1 MVTGCSKGH
10 VGGRGSRAHCRSGMG
25 YFMAIELASRGYK
38 TFATARNVDKMEGL
52 KEAGC
57 TLLQL
62 DVNDQA
68 SVDKARDEILG
79 QISKDASL
87 TIVNNAGVGHR
98 KPIIDVDI
106 EAAKK
111 TYDTNVWAVL
121 RVCQAFTPHM
131 VAAGHGT
138 LINVHRCA
146 LCSQTDSTGH
156 LDRRLPVSPLCVSC
170 RVSLISTAPR
180 IGVSISGSSRADTPG
195 QGLPS

>member
-1 MVTGCSKGH
+1 MSSSEQYALITGCS
-10 VGGRGSRAHCRSGMG
+10 RGGMG
-25 YFMAIELASRGYK
+25 FYMAQELARRGYK

-68 SVDKARDEILG
+68 SVDKVRDEVLG
-79 QISKDASL
+79 QISKNASL
-87 TIVNNAGVGHR
+87 VRRSSSVTLLQSLQTIVNNAGIGHR

-111 TYDTNVWAVL
+111 CYETNVWAVL

-138 LINVHRCA
+138 LINVRRRDQDRLTRQVTSIVGYQSLPCA
-146 LCSQTDSTGH
+146 LAAAK
-156 LDRRLPVSPLCVSC
+156 SP
-170 RVSLISTAPR
+170 PR
-180 IGVSISGSSRADTPG
+180 SPR
-195 QGLPS
+195 PSARS